1 MVFYLYK
8 LQLLIIEKK
17 NIQHRHQHD
26 NFASELIHFSVFAEA
41 VPYKLSAMEFE
52 IFIQLDS
59 YMLKQGMFA
68 CIYGWTSSN

>member
-17 NIQHRHQHD
+17 IYN
-26 NFASELIHFSVFAEA
+26 SELTHFSVFAEA